1 GTGEAGDTIIVTDKD
16 NNTFTAIVDSN
27 GKWSIQPNPLEEGEV
42 GKIEAVDPAGNGSG
56 QAELIGGDQTPP
68 VVTLDPLAPTN
79 DTTPSISGTAEAGS
93 TVTVVIKDGANTVT
107 VTAVANSQGKWSV
120 DSPVLGEGSHDIS
133 VTAKDP
139 AGNSSVNPA
148 EGTVVIDTTA
158 PVVTLDPLAPTND
171 TTPSISGTAEAG
183 STVTVVIKD
192 GANTVTVTAVANSQ
206 GKWSVDSPVLS
217 EGSHDISVTAK
228 DPAGNSSVNPAEGTV
243 VIDTTPPTG
252 LIVGFED
259 DTGLVGDGITSN
271 GTINVTGVEDDAN
284 WSYSTDGGLSWT
296 PGTGGSFELE
306 EGTYQDVQVKQQDAA
321 GNEEIVDFGKVVID
335 KTAPTGLS
343 AQLADD
349 TGFSNS
355 DGITQNGLVNVTGI
369 EEGATWSYSLDGGQ
383 SWIKGEGT
391 SFTVPAGTSNV
402 VIKQTDAAGNT
413 SDLVSLGNIT
423 VDTTKP
429 VLTITSP
436 SLTNDVT
443 PTITGTAEAN
453 ATVTVIIASSS
464 NNTFT
469 ATVNADSNGVWTY
482 TSPELTANTTY
493 TVYAT
498 QTDAAGNLGS
508 TSSAL
513 NIDTLPPS
521 FITAEVS
528 PNGSIINGKVSE
540 GNAVVKI
547 YAADGTTLL
556 GTANTDAQGNFT
568 YPLSPTLKNG
578 EQLKLTATDQAG
590 NTSGQ
595 TTITAP
601 VISSEIISA
610 ADNNDVLALDIT
622 PTESSQTLSK
632 STSITVLQV
641 GLGAVLGADV
651 LADLAV
657 KPPLTINVAENTQRQ
672 VTLKGVTGGVE
683 LLSTF
688 DLYVYKYDETSNQW
702 KQQKVYSDWI
712 KAYLLGGSSDAT
724 TLLLDEGK
732 YMFILGNSFGINVLS
747 GYTLSTVADTL
758 FDYNVPLG
766 VSGESDGNV
775 ITDYDPKNGVD
786 DVPAG
791 SLVTEVKWTDSNG
804 QEQTKTV
811 SATGETEIV
820 GLYGTLYIQASGE
833 YRYVVSS
840 DFKGPLGVKDSFTY
854 TVTSP
859 SNGKVSANLTIELDN
874 GATNVVVGDI
884 NNTVVLDITPS
895 TPTSTKIPDLTD
907 FSVLGTALLGP
918 ILSASALD
926 NATLM
931 SFSVGD
937 EQTRKLTFGASSFGV
952 DLGTSYDLVIYKK
965 DPITGD
971 YAQYYIVKKWFGSF
985 IVGVADEV
993 TFDFTSGD
1001 YKVGLASTTALSV
1014 LKGVTLKVTADVTT
1028 DYAHPTSVSGQVSGD
1043 ATADNTDT
1051 VVRIGG
1057 QDVTS
1062 GTATTILGKYGTLTI
1077 NADGT
1082 YTYVVNTSLSPLPYG
1097 AVESFSYVVQDSTG
1111 KNSVTTLN
1119 IKIDSVKAI
1128 DDINSDLSTVS
1139 NVVDTISKSGSGI
1152 LSKISSSAFDYNAD
1166 SHVEA
1171 KLSVGVSA
1179 GISSRTITY
1188 ELVDNVTGI
1197 TKNQVTTTA
1206 STSPSFTDVDV
1217 SALFNGVPSGSY
1229 YIKISVSSG
1238 QVWNYSLTGSVTHL
1252 SDFTYTPTTVAG
1264 NLFTND
1270 VGSSTI
1276 TGVTFGNLILNKNGD
1291 TASITIQG
1299 EYGTLTVNKDGS
1311 YSYKANA
1318 NVYGTETFD
1327 YSVTSSVGTENHVSL
1342 VINVGQNVTATSYG
1356 DTYTTNSVGN
1366 DTFTMGSGADKLIYS
1381 LLNSTDATGGNG
1393 HDTWTDFHVGVAGSD
1408 VNADVID
1415 VSSLLSGQSVNS
1427 LNVKSY
1433 LSVDYDAEKHTA
1445 TISIDRDGAGN
1456 TYQSTELLVLT
1467 NQNSVVTID
1476 DLLNNGQLKYIV

>member
-1 GTGEAGDTIIVTDKD
+1 M
-16 NNTFTAIVDSN
+16 
-27 GKWSIQPNPLEEGEV
+27 
-42 GKIEAVDPAGNGSG
+42 
-56 QAELIGGDQTPP
+56 
-68 VVTLDPLAPTN
+68 
-79 DTTPSISGTAEAGS
+79 
-93 TVTVVIKDGANTVT
+93 
-107 VTAVANSQGKWSV
+107 
-120 DSPVLGEGSHDIS
+120 
-133 VTAKDP
+133 
-139 AGNSSVNPA
+139 
-148 EGTVVIDTTA
+148 
-158 PVVTLDPLAPTND
+158 
-171 TTPSISGTAEAG
+171 
-183 STVTVVIKD
+183 
-192 GANTVTVTAVANSQ
+192 
-206 GKWSVDSPVLS
+206 
-217 EGSHDISVTAK
+217 
-228 DPAGNSSVNPAEGTV
+228 
-243 VIDTTPPTG
+243 
-252 LIVGFED
+252 
-259 DTGLVGDGITSN
+259 
-271 GTINVTGVEDDAN
+271 
-284 WSYSTDGGLSWT
+284 
-296 PGTGGSFELE
+296 
-306 EGTYQDVQVKQQDAA
+306 
-321 GNEEIVDFGKVVID
+321 
-335 KTAPTGLS
+335 
-343 AQLADD
+343 
-349 TGFSNS
+349 
-355 DGITQNGLVNVTGI
+355 
-369 EEGATWSYSLDGGQ
+369 
-383 SWIKGEGT
+383 
-391 SFTVPAGTSNV
+391 
-402 VIKQTDAAGNT
+402 
-413 SDLVSLGNIT
+413 T

-528 PNGSIINGKVSE
+528 PNGSVINGKVSE

-547 YAADGTTLL
+547 YEEDGTTLV
-556 GTANTDAQGNFT
+556 GSVTTDAQGNFT
-568 YPLSPTLKNG
+568 YPLSPALKNG

-657 KPPLTINVAENTQRQ
+657 KPPLTIDVAENTQRQ

-688 DLYVYKYDETSNQW
+688 DLYVYKYDETSGQW

-766 VSGESDGNV
+766 VSGESEGNV

-791 SLVTEVKWTDSNG
+791 SLVTEVKWTDAQG
-804 QEQTKTV
+804 QEQTATV

-820 GLYGTLYIQASGE
+820 GLYGTLYIQADGE
-833 YRYVVSS
+833 YRYVVSP
-840 DFKGPLGVKDSFTY
+840 DFTGPLGVKDSFTY

-874 GATNVVVGDI
+874 GAANVVVGDI

-937 EQTRKLTFGASSFGV
+937 GQTRKLTFDASSFGV
-952 DLGTSYDLVIYKK
+952 DLGTTYDLVIYKK

-971 YAQYYIVKKWFGSF
+971 YAQYYIVKKWFSSF
-985 IVGVADEV
+985 IAGAADEV
-993 TFDFTSGD
+993 TFDFTSGE

-1043 ATADNTDT
+1043 ATADDTDT
-1051 VVRIGG
+1051 IVRIGG

-1062 GTATTILGKYGTLTI
+1062 GTVTTILGKYGTLSI

-1111 KNSVTTLN
+1111 KNTVTTLN

-1128 DDINSDLSTVS
+1128 DDVNSDLSTTVNQVDAISATVS
-1139 NVVDTISKSGSGI
+1139 TVLGKTTLTTTTFTIDENTVNNAKLTIKSGSTLNNQQITYTIVDANGNFVKAI
-1152 LSKISSSAFDYNAD
+1152 GTTGASGNPSFSDLDISSA
-1166 SHVEA
+1166 
-1171 KLSVGVSA
+1171 LSGLAA
-1179 GISSRTITY
+1179 GTYAIKATIAHTSGLLDGSLSSIT
-1188 ELVDNVTGI
+1188 
-1197 TKNQVTTTA
+1197 
-1206 STSPSFTDVDV
+1206 
-1217 SALFNGVPSGSY
+1217 
-1229 YIKISVSSG
+1229 
-1238 QVWNYSLTGSVTHL
+1238 LTGTSTHL
-1252 SDFTYTPTTVAG
+1252 TEFTSTPTTVVG

-1270 VGSSTI
+1270 EGSSTI

-1393 HDTWTDFHVGVAGSD
+1393 KDTWTDFHVGNTTTDLA
-1408 VNADVID
+1408 ADKID
-1415 VSSLLSGQSVNS
+1415 ISALLSGQSVNAS
-1427 LNVKSY
+1427 NIASYVSVK
-1433 LSVDYDAEKHTA
+1433 YDSTNHTA
-1445 TISIDRDGAGN
+1445 TISVDRDGAGN

-1467 NQNSVVTID
+1467 NQNSVVTLD

>member
-1 GTGEAGDTIIVTDKD
+1 
-16 NNTFTAIVDSN
+16 
-27 GKWSIQPNPLEEGEV
+27 
-42 GKIEAVDPAGNGSG
+42 KIEAVDPAGNGSG

-120 DSPVLGEGSHDIS
+120 DSPVLSEGSHDIS

-217 EGSHDISVTAK
+217 EGSHDVSVTAK

-252 LIVGFED
+252 LIVSFEE
-259 DTGLVGDGITSN
+259 DTGLAGDGITSN

-296 PGTGGSFELE
+296 PGTGGSFELD

-369 EEGATWSYSLDGGQ
+369 EEGATWSYSLNGGQ

-493 TVYAT
+493 TLYAT

-568 YPLSPTLKNG
+568 YPLSPALKNG

-657 KPPLTINVAENTQRQ
+657 KPPLTIDVAENTQRQ

-688 DLYVYKYDETSNQW
+688 DLYVYKYDETSGQW

-712 KAYLLGGSSDAT
+712 KAYLLGGSSEAT

-766 VSGESDGNV
+766 VSGESEGNV

-791 SLVTEVKWTDSNG
+791 SLVTEVKWTDSQG
-804 QEQTKTV
+804 QEQTATV

-833 YRYVVSS
+833 YRYVVSPN
-840 DFKGPLGVKDSFTY
+840 FTGPLGVKDSFTY

-859 SNGKVSANLTIELDN
+859 SNGQVSANLTIELDN
-874 GATNVVVGDI
+874 GAANVVVGDI

-895 TPTSTKIPDLTD
+895 HPTSTKIPDLTTV
-907 FSVLGTALLGP
+907 SVLGTALLDP
-918 ILSASALD
+918 ILGADALSASGI
-926 NATLM
+926 M
-931 SFSVGD
+931 SFTVGD
-937 EQTRKLTFGASSFGV
+937 NEVRSLSFKAYASAVLSLATSF
-952 DLGTSYDLVIYKK
+952 DLVVYKL
-965 DPITGD
+965 DPISN
-971 YAQYYIVKKWFGSF
+971 QYVQYNYIKDWFDLPISILGIGTYSP
-985 IVGVADEV
+985 E
-993 TFDFTSGD
+993 TTLDFTSGS
-1001 YKVGLASTTALSV
+1001 YKVAIASSTAVSLLGGSN
-1014 LKGVTLKVTADVTT
+1014 LKVTADVTT

-1043 ATADNTDT
+1043 ATADDTDT

-1062 GTATTILGKYGTLTI
+1062 GTVTTILGKYGTLSI

-1111 KNSVTTLN
+1111 KNTVTTLN

-1128 DDINSDLSTVS
+1128 DDVNSDLSTTVNQVDAISATVS
-1139 NVVDTISKSGSGI
+1139 TVLGKTTLTTTTFTIDENTVNNAKLTIKSGSTLNNQQITYTIVDANGNFVKAI
-1152 LSKISSSAFDYNAD
+1152 GTTGASGNPSFSDLDISSA
-1166 SHVEA
+1166 
-1171 KLSVGVSA
+1171 LSGLAA
-1179 GISSRTITY
+1179 GTYAIKATIAHTSGLLDGSLSSIT
-1188 ELVDNVTGI
+1188 
-1197 TKNQVTTTA
+1197 
-1206 STSPSFTDVDV
+1206 
-1217 SALFNGVPSGSY
+1217 
-1229 YIKISVSSG
+1229 
-1238 QVWNYSLTGSVTHL
+1238 LTGTSTHL
-1252 SDFTYTPTTVAG
+1252 TEFTSTPTTVAG

-1270 VGSSTI
+1270 EGSSTI

-1366 DTFTMGSGADKLIYS
+1366 DTFTMGSGSDKLIYS

-1467 NQNSVVTID
+1467 NQNTTVTID

>member
-1 GTGEAGDTIIVTDKD
+1 M
-16 NNTFTAIVDSN
+16 
-27 GKWSIQPNPLEEGEV
+27 
-42 GKIEAVDPAGNGSG
+42 
-56 QAELIGGDQTPP
+56 
-68 VVTLDPLAPTN
+68 
-79 DTTPSISGTAEAGS
+79 
-93 TVTVVIKDGANTVT
+93 
-107 VTAVANSQGKWSV
+107 
-120 DSPVLGEGSHDIS
+120 
-133 VTAKDP
+133 
-139 AGNSSVNPA
+139 
-148 EGTVVIDTTA
+148 
-158 PVVTLDPLAPTND
+158 
-171 TTPSISGTAEAG
+171 
-183 STVTVVIKD
+183 
-192 GANTVTVTAVANSQ
+192 
-206 GKWSVDSPVLS
+206 
-217 EGSHDISVTAK
+217 
-228 DPAGNSSVNPAEGTV
+228 
-243 VIDTTPPTG
+243 
-252 LIVGFED
+252 
-259 DTGLVGDGITSN
+259 
-271 GTINVTGVEDDAN
+271 
-284 WSYSTDGGLSWT
+284 
-296 PGTGGSFELE
+296 
-306 EGTYQDVQVKQQDAA
+306 
-321 GNEEIVDFGKVVID
+321 
-335 KTAPTGLS
+335 
-343 AQLADD
+343 
-349 TGFSNS
+349 
-355 DGITQNGLVNVTGI
+355 
-369 EEGATWSYSLDGGQ
+369 
-383 SWIKGEGT
+383 
-391 SFTVPAGTSNV
+391 
-402 VIKQTDAAGNT
+402 
-413 SDLVSLGNIT
+413 
-423 VDTTKP
+423 
-429 VLTITSP
+429 
-436 SLTNDVT
+436 
-443 PTITGTAEAN
+443 
-453 ATVTVIIASSS
+453 
-464 NNTFT
+464 
-469 ATVNADSNGVWTY
+469 
-482 TSPELTANTTY
+482 
-493 TVYAT
+493 
-498 QTDAAGNLGS
+498 
-508 TSSAL
+508 

-528 PNGSIINGKVSE
+528 PNGSVINGKVSE

-547 YAADGTTLL
+547 YEEDGTTLV
-556 GTANTDAQGNFT
+556 GSVTTDAQGNFT
-568 YPLSPTLKNG
+568 YPLSPALKNG

-657 KPPLTINVAENTQRQ
+657 KPPLTIDVAENTQRQ

-804 QEQTKTV
+804 QEQTATV

-820 GLYGTLYIQASGE
+820 GLYGTLYIQADGE
-833 YRYVVSS
+833 YRYVVSP
-840 DFKGPLGVKDSFTY
+840 DFTGPLGVKDSFTY

-874 GATNVVVGDI
+874 GAANVVVGDI

-895 TPTSTKIPDLTD
+895 HPTSTKIPDLTTV
-907 FSVLGTALLGP
+907 SVLGTALLDP
-918 ILSASALD
+918 ILGADALSASGI
-926 NATLM
+926 M
-931 SFSVGD
+931 SFTVGD
-937 EQTRKLTFGASSFGV
+937 NEVRSLSFKAYASAVLSLATSF
-952 DLGTSYDLVIYKK
+952 DLVVYKL
-965 DPITGD
+965 DPISN
-971 YAQYYIVKKWFGSF
+971 QYVQYNYIKDWFDLPISILGIGTYSP
-985 IVGVADEV
+985 E
-993 TFDFTSGD
+993 TTLDFTSGS
-1001 YKVGLASTTALSV
+1001 YKVAIASSTAVSLLGGSN
-1014 LKGVTLKVTADVTT
+1014 LKVTADTTT

-1043 ATADNTDT
+1043 ATADDTDT

-1139 NVVDTISKSGSGI
+1139 NKADIYTGLLKGGSALLESVDKTFTLAAGDNHLSVHLTVQGNSGSNTSNILHYEILDSTNKVVKESTVNVKNGSFDVTFEDLAAGTYRLVITTTKGGSGI
-1152 LSKISSSAFDYNAD
+1152 INGYFDNGKISAYQLD
-1166 SHVEA
+1166 V
-1171 KLSVGVSA
+1171 
-1179 GISSRTITY
+1179 
-1188 ELVDNVTGI
+1188 VT
-1197 TKNQVTTTA
+1197 
-1206 STSPSFTDVDV
+1206 
-1217 SALFNGVPSGSY
+1217 
-1229 YIKISVSSG
+1229 
-1238 QVWNYSLTGSVTHL
+1238 THL
-1252 SDFTYTPTTVAG
+1252 SDFTSTPTTVAG

-1270 VGSSTI
+1270 EGSSTI

-1366 DTFTMGSGADKLIYS
+1366 DTFTMGSGSDKLIYS